1 MEANG
6 LGPQGFPELKNDTFL
21 RAAWGEDTDYT
32 PVWCMRQAGRYLP
45 EFRETRAAQ
54 DFFSTCRSPEAC
66 CELTLQ
72 PLRRFPLDAAIIFSD
87 ILVVPQALGMEVT
100 MVPGKGPC
108 FPEPLREERDLER
121 LRDPAAVVSELA
133 YVFQAITLTR
143 QRLAGRVPLIGFA
156 GAPWT
161 LMTYM
166 IEGGSSSTMAQAK
179 RWLYQRPKA
188 SHQLLRILTD
198 ALVPYLVGQVV
209 AGAQALQLFESHAGH
224 LGPQLFNKF
233 ALPYI
238 RDVAKR
244 VKAMLQEAGL
254 APVPM
259 IVFAKDGHFAL
270 EELAQA
276 GYEVVGL
283 DWTVAPQKARTNS
296 ASRERVGKNVT
307 LQGNLDPCALY
318 APEEEI
324 GRLVQQMLDDF
335 GPQRYIAN
343 LGHGLYPDMDPEH
356 VGAFVDAVHKYSRA
370 LRQN

>member
-166 IEGGSSSTMAQAK
+166 IEGGSSSTMAQA
-179 RWLYQRPKA
+179 
-188 SHQLLRILTD
+188 
-198 ALVPYLVGQVV
+198 
-209 AGAQALQLFESHAGH
+209 
-224 LGPQLFNKF
+224 
-233 ALPYI
+233 
-238 RDVAKR
+238 
-244 VKAMLQEAGL
+244 
-254 APVPM
+254 
-259 IVFAKDGHFAL
+259 
-270 EELAQA
+270 

-283 DWTVAPQKARTNS
+283 DWTVAPQKA
-296 ASRERVGKNVT
+296 RERVGKNVT

>member
-1 MEANG
+1 
-6 LGPQGFPELKNDTFL
+6 PQGFPELKNDTFL
-21 RAAWGEDTDYT
+21 RAAWGEETDYT

-100 MVPGKGPC
+100 MVPGKGPS
-108 FPEPLREERDLER
+108 FPEPLREEQDLER
-121 LRDPAAVVSELA
+121 LRDPEVVASELG

-156 GAPWT
+156 GAP
-161 LMTYM
+161 
-166 IEGGSSSTMAQAK
+166 
-179 RWLYQRPKA
+179 
-188 SHQLLRILTD
+188 
-198 ALVPYLVGQVV
+198 
-209 AGAQALQLFESHAGH
+209 ALQLFESHAGH

-238 RDVAKR
+238 RDVAKQ
-244 VKAMLQEAGL
+244 VKARLREAGL

-259 IVFAKDGHFAL
+259 IIFAKDGHFAL

-283 DWTVAPQKARTNS
+283 DWTVAP
-296 ASRERVGKNVT
+296 
-307 LQGNLDPCALY
+307 
-318 APEEEI
+318 
-324 GRLVQQMLDDF
+324 
-335 GPQRYIAN
+335 
-343 LGHGLYPDMDPEH
+343 
-356 VGAFVDAVHKYSRA
+356 
-370 LRQN
+370 

>member
-1 MEANG
+1 
-6 LGPQGFPELKNDTFL
+6 
-21 RAAWGEDTDYT
+21 
-32 PVWCMRQAGRYLP
+32 MRQAGRYLP

-54 DFFSTCRSPEAC
+54 DFFSTCRSPETC

-72 PLRRFPLDAAIIFSD
+72 PLQRFPLDAAIIFSD

-100 MVPGKGPC
+100 MVPGKGPT
-108 FPEPLREERDLER
+108 FPVPLREERDLEH
-121 LRDPAAVVSELA
+121 LRDPAVAVSDLN

-143 QRLAGRVPLIGFA
+143 QRLDGRVPLIGFA

-179 RWLYQRPKA
+179 RWLYQRPEA

-198 ALVPYLVGQVV
+198 TLVPYLVGQVA

-224 LGPQLFNKF
+224 LGPQLFTKF

-244 VKAMLQEAGL
+244 VKTGLQESGL

-259 IVFAKDGHFAL
+259 IIFAKDGHFAL

-283 DWTVAPQKARTNS
+283 DWTLEPEKA
-296 ASRERVGKNVT
+296 RERVGKNVT

-318 APEEEI
+318 ASEEEI
-324 GRLVQQMLDDF
+324 RRLVQQMLDDF
-335 GPQRYIAN
+335 GTQRYIAN
-343 LGHGLYPDMDPEH
+343 LGHGLYPDMDPER
-356 VGAFVDAVHKYSRA
+356 VGAFVDAVHRHSRL

>member
-1 MEANG
+1 
-6 LGPQGFPELKNDTFL
+6 
-21 RAAWGEDTDYT
+21 
-32 PVWCMRQAGRYLP
+32 
-45 EFRETRAAQ
+45 
-54 DFFSTCRSPEAC
+54 
-66 CELTLQ
+66 
-72 PLRRFPLDAAIIFSD
+72 
-87 ILVVPQALGMEVT
+87 MEVT
-100 MVPGKGPC
+100 MVPGKGPS

-121 LRDPAAVVSELA
+121 LQDPATAASELA

-238 RDVAKR
+238 REVAKR
-244 VKAMLQEAGL
+244 VKARLQEAGL

-259 IVFAKDGHFAL
+259 IIFAKDGHFAL

-283 DWTVAPQKARTNS
+283 DWTVTPEKA
-296 ASRERVGKNVT
+296 RERVGKSVT

-318 APEEEI
+318 ASEEEI

-356 VGAFVDAVHKYSRA
+356 VGAFVDAVHKYSRV
-370 LRQN
+370 LRRK